1 MQAKA
6 ARRAR
11 ALERTRRDIVEAAA
25 RVFAEDGFH
34 EASMAAIAREAGFTA
49 PSLYT
54 YFRSKDELY
63 EALAA
68 DVVGGMLATFDAP
81 PARGRP
87 LREALRELLVR
98 QASLFDARRDA
109 LRALMR
115 IGPREGRKHPE
126 QFIRAYA
133 TFLERAGGAAALRL
147 PPEVAAR
154 FLFGI
159 LDAFFIHWLT
169 AKGAP
174 DAAGQ
179 VDLLLDL
186 FLHGAVR
193 GA

>member
-49 PSLYT
+49 ASLYT

-68 DVVGGMLATFDAP
+68 DVVGGMLAT
-81 PARGRP
+81 
-87 LREALRELLVR
+87 
-98 QASLFDARRDA
+98 FDARRDA

-159 LDAFFIHWLT
+159 LDGFFIHWLT

-174 DAAGQ
+174 GAAGQ

-193 GA
+193 AP